1 MKKTSKKAKVKEV
14 KKEEVELKLPEL
26 KLPEL
31 TPGAVNV
38 AFTSEE
44 LFSYAQLLN
53 VMSQGLE
60 QMALDA
66 AKINDLKACDIL
78 TARSQLSAVL
88 AGKLSSHY
96 IMGESPSR
104 DVH

>member
-1 MKKTSKKAKVKEV
+1 MRLKLKNKKAKRLKV
-14 KKEEVELKLPEL
+14 KKPEVMKELPAFV
-26 KLPEL
+26 
-31 TPGAVNV
+31 PGAVNIP
-38 AFTSEE
+38 FTPDE
-44 LFSYAQLLN
+44 LLDYAQLLS

-66 AKINDLKACDIL
+66 AKINNMEAVEIL
-78 TARSQLSAVL
+78 NARSQLSAVL

-96 IMGESPSR
+96 VMGESPSR

>member
-14 KKEEVELKLPEL
+14 KKEEVEL